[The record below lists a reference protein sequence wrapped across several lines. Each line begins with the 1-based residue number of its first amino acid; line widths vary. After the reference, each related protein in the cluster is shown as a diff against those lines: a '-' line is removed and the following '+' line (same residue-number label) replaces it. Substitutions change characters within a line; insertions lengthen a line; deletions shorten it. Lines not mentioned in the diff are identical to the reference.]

1 MNTVLKKIRQ
11 SDAFNKENRVP
22 YIKAV
27 VMMGVFT
34 FVFLGIEYLFVN
46 TVSAAV
52 SGDRAVAA
60 QNYALGVS
68 TVGFLLYCPLC
79 RFCAK
84 ALRSVFAAAAA
95 AGSVACIL
103 CLCRPVSYNTALAI
117 GLTLFLILGIF
128 GSAVYYKALCLIES
142 NKHIARLVGLSY
154 MLGVLL
160 QFINNNVIRTQNVE
174 AVVLS
179 LFLSGLT
186 VMLVKAENNSIVPA
200 FPENDENGKSNEQG
214 KKSLAIGLLLV
225 LIVALMTC
233 VFSTLDNAVT
243 LYHANGTADI
253 GQWPRILLAVGG
265 AAAGFVFDIADR
277 KYMSSIMYCVMIL
290 STICIAVLEYAGPF
304 VIGLLVF
311 YVSAGFFAVFF
322 AAAFMELARY
332 TKLPD
337 LWAGIGRAVNNA
349 VAVCITGASLKLLT
363 SGSGIAAVIAALLLF
378 AAVSIAV
385 AVYTFKRKA
394 FFDEIYAPDDT
405 PLDAREKLQRLSE
418 EFGLTPR
425 ETEVFNLLI
434 TTEDSIQVIADG
446 MYVSRRTLERYISA
460 IYEKTGVKSRVGLI
474 YIYNNR

>member
-1 MNTVLKKIRQ
+1 MNTILKKLRQ

-27 VMMGVFT
+27 VMMGIFT
-34 FVFLGIEYLFVN
+34 FVFLGAEYLFVN
-46 TVSAAV
+46 MISAAV

-60 QNYALGVS
+60 QNYALGIS
-68 TVGFLLYCPLC
+68 AVGFLLYHPFC
-79 RFCAK
+79 RFCSQK
-84 ALRSVFAAAAA
+84 LRAVFATVAA
-95 AGSVACIL
+95 AGSVLCIFYI
-103 CLCRPVSYNTALAI
+103 CRRISYAATLSA

-142 NKHIARLVGLSY
+142 NEHIARLVGLSY

-160 QFINNNVIRTQNVE
+160 QFVNNNIIRTENIE
-174 AVVLS
+174 AVILS
-179 LFLSGLT
+179 LFLSALT

-200 FPENDENGKSNEQG
+200 FSENDKANEKN
-214 KKSLAIGLLLV
+214 KKSVTVGLLLV
-225 LIVALMTC
+225 LIVVLMTC

-243 LYHANGTADI
+243 LYHANGTVDI

-265 AAAGFVFDIADR
+265 AVAGFVFDIADR

-290 STICIAVLEYAGPF
+290 STICIAVLEFAGPF

-322 AAAFMELARY
+322 ASAFMELARY

-349 VAVCITGASLKLLT
+349 VAVCITGVSLKLLT
-363 SGSGIAAVIAALLLF
+363 LGSGIAVVIAALVLF

-385 AVYTFKRKA
+385 AVYTFKRKT

-405 PLDAREKLQRLSE
+405 PIDEREKLRKLSE

-460 IYEKTGVKSRVGLI
+460 IYEKTGVKSRIGLI